1 MKLLKNSDPKAVAM
15 KCFEELVRIHR
26 KKAVMEPFQV
36 HQKTAVISV
45 FRIIF
50 DHFTI
55 TVS

>member
-1 MKLLKNSDPKAVAM
+1 ME
-15 KCFEELVRIHR
+15 CFEKLVRVHR
-26 KKAVMEPFQV
+26 KKPVMEPFQV
-36 HQKTAVISV
+36 HQKTAVKSV